1 MTQLQKKPDTCH
13 QDFPGLLTASDVLIS
28 SASCFVC
35 ESGHI
40 QNQGKKKK
48 KWKTLHSFSVSAK
61 VFLSFFQMMGTI
73 LHESILVS

>member
-48 KWKTLHSFSVSAK
+48 VENLTLFFSQCKGFSFIFSNDGDN
-61 VFLSFFQMMGTI
+61 LT
-73 LHESILVS
+73 